1 MQEEQNYGRS
11 RDSGDGMGS
20 SVGDSFD
27 GTEGSPT
34 GSAMNSQDEQMW
46 SVIAHLS
53 MLANVITLGVPIVGP
68 FIALFIWLALR
79 DRSQRVA
86 FHALQSLWY
95 QVAWLAIL
103 IICWIL
109 AMILVIFLIGLLL
122 LPMMFV
128 IPLVPMIH
136 MGYAAYKV
144 SQGVDYRYPF
154 IADRI
159 DGGARR
165 TL

>member
-1 MQEEQNYGRS
+1 VHEEQNYGRS
-11 RDSGDGMGS
+11 REPGDGMGDPG
-20 SVGDSFD
+20 GDPFD
-27 GTEGSPT
+27 GTEGPT
-34 GSAMNSQDEQMW
+34 GSTMSPQDEQMW

-68 FIALFIWLALR
+68 FITLFIWLALR

-95 QVAWLAIL
+95 QLAWLAIL
-103 IICWIL
+103 IIGWFL
-109 AMILVIFLIGLLL
+109 AMILVIVLIGLLL
-122 LPMMFV
+122 LPVVFV
-128 IPLVPMIH
+128 IPLVPTIH

-165 TL
+165 ML